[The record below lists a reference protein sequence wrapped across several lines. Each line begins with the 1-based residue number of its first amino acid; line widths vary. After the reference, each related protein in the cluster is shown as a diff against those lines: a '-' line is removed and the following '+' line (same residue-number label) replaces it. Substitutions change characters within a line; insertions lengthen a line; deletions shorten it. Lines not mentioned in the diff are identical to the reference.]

1 VFKIVVGIIVKDKL
15 LMNLTDFHAC
25 LAQPSARG
33 YDLNQRQKNA
43 VDHGTGPLWLLA
55 GPGSGKS
62 EVLVTRALKLLC
74 VDGVAPRSIF
84 LTTFTTK
91 AARNL
96 EDRLASYLATL
107 QEADPSLRSID
118 LADMR
123 LGTLHSLCND
133 ILQEYRYPVYQNV
146 RLLDDV
152 EQHLFAYRSA
162 EIADYQDIGFWAQ
175 FEHAVPQWSANLR
188 YPPNKWKRVK
198 AAITLFNHISEDC
211 VDIQKMQAADGHWAI
226 LAGFYQQYAQ
236 ALRERF
242 RCDFAH
248 LQSRFLEFIN
258 SSAGTIFLRGDGQR
272 RPSLQYVLVDE
283 YQDTNPIQERIYL
296 ALAQLVPH
304 NIAVVGDD
312 DQALYRFRGGN
323 VSCMVNFDQACA
335 TAFQVQPTKIQLD
348 QNYRSHPAIVQFF
361 SSYITSFPEMTVVGV
376 RAPGKLPVTAAS
388 PITGSYPAVSW
399 ITRNRARDVP
409 GAVADLITDHLLGD
423 GIISDL
429 SQCVLLLRSTKD
441 SPGNAG
447 PYLQAFQ
454 LRGIPVYNPRSKS
467 FMESEEVQ
475 CLLAALIRV
484 VDLQNTFQANQIA
497 DLPTTV
503 LSWIDTLDTVLGNAT
518 VKTDELESYI
528 QASNTA
534 LPSICATKRGN
545 FLNLSLLEIMYRI
558 LSREPFRGWRQDL
571 LRNQRL
577 AKVTRLFE
585 SYHSF
590 NLDALRADP
599 NGTHIDPSFLN
610 QFYNMFVSYLIEAGI
625 SDEEDEEVIV
635 PQGYLP
641 IMTIHQAKGLEFPFV
656 VVGQLGNRGSVG
668 TAQILEQE
676 LAPLRHDLY
685 PRATRGADLLALED
699 DIRLLYVA
707 YSRAQYGLIL
717 AGTPEQIRSHVAAP
731 NRDHVAFRRSIPVI

>member
-1 VFKIVVGIIVKDKL
+1 MI
-15 LMNLTDFHAC
+15 NLSNFHAC

-33 YDLNQRQKNA
+33 YDLNQKQKAA
-43 VDHGTGPLWLLA
+43 VDHGSGPLWLLA

-84 LTTFTTK
+84 LTTFTIK

-96 EDRLASYLATL
+96 EDRLASYLGAL
-107 QEADPSLRSID
+107 QVTDPSLRSMD

-133 ILQEYRYPVYQNV
+133 ILQEYRYSGYQNV
-146 RLLDDV
+146 RLLDDI

-162 EIADYQDIGFWAQ
+162 DIADYQDMAFWAF
-175 FEHAVPQWSANLR
+175 FEHAVPEWSPNQG

-198 AAITLFNHISEDC
+198 ASVTLFNHLTEDC
-211 VDIQKMQAADGHWAI
+211 VDVQKMRFTGGHWAN
-226 LAGFYQQYAQ
+226 LANFYSQYAQ

-248 LQSRFLEFIN
+248 LQSRFLEFLT
-258 SSAGTIFLRGDGQR
+258 SSAGSVFLKGDGND
-272 RPSLQYVLVDE
+272 RPPLQYILVDE

-296 ALAQLVPH
+296 ALAHLAPH
-304 NIAVVGDD
+304 NITVVGDD

-323 VSCMVNFDQACA
+323 VACMVNFDKAC
-335 TAFQVQPTKIQLD
+335 TVAFNRQPRKIQLD
-348 QNYRSHPAIVQFF
+348 QNYRSHPDIVQFF
-361 SSYITSFPEMTVVGV
+361 SDYITSFPEMTTVGV
-376 RAPGKLPVTAAS
+376 RAPGKLPVMAAS
-388 PITGSYPAVSW
+388 SIGGSYPAVSW

-409 GAVADLITDHLLGD
+409 EAVADLITDHLLGD
-423 GIISDL
+423 GIIFDL

-441 SPGNAG
+441 SPRNAG
-447 PYLQAFQ
+447 PYLQAFNQ
-454 LRGIPVYNPRSKS
+454 RGIPVYNPRSKS

-484 VDLQNTFQANQIA
+484 VDMQHIFHSNQIA

-503 LSWIDTLDTVLGNAT
+503 QAWIDTLDDVLQNVT
-518 VKTDELESYI
+518 TQTDQLESYI
-528 QASNTA
+528 KASNAA
-534 LPSICATKRGN
+534 LPGICKANQGS

-558 LSREPFRGWRQDL
+558 LSREPFRSWRRDP

-590 NLDALRADP
+590 NLDALRADSI
-599 NGTHIDPSFLN
+599 GSDIDPRFLN

-635 PQGYLP
+635 PPGYLP

-656 VVGQLGNRGSVG
+656 IVGQLGNKGSVG
-668 TAQILEQE
+668 TAQILEQQ
-676 LAPLRHDLY
+676 LAPFRQDLY
-685 PRATRGADLLALED
+685 LRTTRSADLLALED

-707 YSRAQYGLIL
+707 YSRAQYALIL
-717 AGTPEQIRSHVAAP
+717 VGTVNQIRNHVAAP
-731 NRDHVAFRRSIPVI
+731 GRDFVEFRRSTPII

>member
-1 VFKIVVGIIVKDKL
+1 
-15 LMNLTDFHAC
+15 MNLSDFHAC

-33 YDLNQRQKNA
+33 YDLNQRQKDA

-74 VDGVAPRSIF
+74 VDGIAPRSIF

-133 ILQEYRYPVYQNV
+133 ILQEYRYPAYQNV

-162 EIADYQDIGFWAQ
+162 EIADYQNITFWAQ
-175 FEHAVPQWSANLR
+175 FEHALPQWSAR
-188 YPPNKWKRVK
+188 FGYPRNKWKRVK
-198 AAITLFNHISEDC
+198 AAVTLFNHIAEDC
-211 VDIQKMQAADGHWAI
+211 VDIQKKQAAAGHWAI
-226 LAGFYQQYAQ
+226 LADFYQQYAQ

-258 SSAGTIFLRGDGQR
+258 SSAGTVFLRGDGQR
-272 RPSLQYVLVDE
+272 RPPLQYVLVDE

-296 ALAQLVPH
+296 ALAQLAPH

-348 QNYRSHPAIVQFF
+348 QNYRSHPTIVQFF
-361 SSYITSFPEMTVVGV
+361 SSYIISFPEMTAAGV
-376 RAPGKLPVTAAS
+376 RAPGKLPVMAAS

-399 ITRNRARDVP
+399 ITRRRARDVP
-409 GAVADLITDHLLGD
+409 GAVADLIADHLLGD

-441 SPGNAG
+441 SPNNAG
-447 PYLQAFQ
+447 PYLQAFRQ
-454 LRGIPVYNPRSKS
+454 RGIPVYNPRSKS

-475 CLLAALIRV
+475 CLLAALIHV
-484 VDLQNTFQANQIA
+484 VDLQSAFEANQIA

-503 LSWIDTLDTVLGNAT
+503 QSWIDTLDAVLRNAT
-518 VKTDELESYI
+518 VQTAELESYI
-528 QASNTA
+528 RASNAA
-534 LPSICATKRGN
+534 LPGICAANRGN

-599 NGTHIDPSFLN
+599 TGTSIDPRFLN

-656 VVGQLGNRGSVG
+656 VVGQLGNKGPVG

-676 LAPLRHDLY
+676 LAPMRNDLY
-685 PRATRGADLLALED
+685 QRTTRGADLLALED

-717 AGTPEQIRSHVAAP
+717 AGTPDQIKNHVAAP

>member
-1 VFKIVVGIIVKDKL
+1 M
-15 LMNLTDFHAC
+15 MNLSDFHAC

-33 YDLNQRQKNA
+33 YDLNQKQKDA
-43 VDHGTGPLWLLA
+43 VDHGAGPLWLLA

-96 EDRLASYLATL
+96 EDRLASYLAAL
-107 QEADPSLRSID
+107 QETDPSLRSID

-133 ILQEYRYPVYQNV
+133 ILQEYRYPAYQNV

-162 EIADYQDIGFWAQ
+162 SIADYQEIAFWTR
-175 FEHAVPQWSANLR
+175 FEHAVPEWSAR
-188 YPPNKWKRVK
+188 QGYPPNKWKRVK
-198 AAITLFNHISEDC
+198 AAVTLFNHIVEDC
-211 VDIQKMQAADGHWAI
+211 VDVQKMHAAGGHWAM
-226 LAGFYQQYAQ
+226 LADFYQQYAQ
-236 ALRERF
+236 ALRERY

-258 SSAGTIFLRGDGQR
+258 SSAGTVFLRGDGQR
-272 RPSLQYVLVDE
+272 RPPLQHVLVDE
-283 YQDTNPIQERIYL
+283 YQDTNPVQERIYL
-296 ALAQLVPH
+296 ALAQLAPH
-304 NIAVVGDD
+304 NITVVGDD

-323 VSCMVNFDQACA
+323 VSCMVNFDKACA
-335 TAFQVQPTKIQLD
+335 SAFHLQPTKIQLD
-348 QNYRSHPAIVQFF
+348 QNYRSHPAIVRFF
-361 SSYITSFPEMTVVGV
+361 SDYITSFPEMTTVGV
-376 RAPGKLPVTAAS
+376 RAPGKLPVAAAS
-388 PITGSYPAVSW
+388 SITGLYPAVSW
-399 ITRNRARDVP
+399 IARNRARDVP
-409 GAVADLITDHLLGD
+409 EAVADLINDHLLGD

-441 SPGNAG
+441 SPRNAG
-447 PYLQAFQ
+447 PYLEAFKQ
-454 LRGIPVYNPRSKS
+454 SGIPVYNPRSKS

-484 VDLQNTFQANQIA
+484 VDMQHIFNSNQIA

-503 LSWIDTLDTVLGNAT
+503 QTWIDTLDAVFRDTAVQTAQ
-518 VKTDELESYI
+518 LESYI
-528 QASNTA
+528 RASNAA
-534 LPSICATKRGN
+534 LPGICAANQGS

-558 LSREPFRGWRQDL
+558 LSREPFRSWRRDPLQ
-571 LRNQRL
+571 NQRL

-599 NGTHIDPSFLN
+599 ASAHIDRHFLY
-610 QFYNMFVSYLIEAGI
+610 QFYNMFISYLIEAGI

-656 VVGQLGNRGSVG
+656 VVGQLGNKGSVG

-676 LAPLRHDLY
+676 LAPFRQDLY
-685 PRATRGADLLALED
+685 LRTTRGADLLALED

-717 AGTPEQIRSHVAAP
+717 AGTLGQIKSHVAAP
-731 NRDHVAFRRSIPVI
+731 NRDHVTFRRSIQVI